1 MDLSCPIKILDSDER
16 NTSVMKPYGI
26 WAIIA
31 PFNFPAAILV
41 GMTIGALITGNTVII
56 KPASDTPIVGYKI
69 AQIMVNAGLP
79 EGVVNYITGPGDEI
93 GKLLSTK

>member
-1 MDLSCPIKILDSDER
+1 MIANDGFVLANKNARSGER

-41 GMTIGALITGNTVII
+41 GMTIGALITGNTVVI
-56 KPASDTPIVGYKI
+56 KPASDTPIVG
-69 AQIMVNAGLP
+69 
-79 EGVVNYITGPGDEI
+79 
-93 GKLLSTK
+93 